1 MSVVA
6 EEIPVKQSYKYVGT
20 RPVRHDGL
28 EKVNGKAR
36 FAADMT
42 KPRMIHGH
50 VLRSPYAHAKI
61 LSIDTSKAETM
72 PGVKAVV
79 TASDFPLP
87 EKKEGFPHRS
97 KNLIARDKV
106 RYEGQAVAAI
116 AATTLRQAK
125 KAAAEILI
133 EYEELPHVITIDE
146 AMSENAPL
154 VHEDML
160 TEGLDSEP
168 LKPSNIAKREF
179 FEQGDIEAGFAQAD
193 HVLEHEFNTKVV
205 HQGYIEPH
213 ACVADT
219 SRDGRS
225 EFWCSSLG
233 HFMVRSATARV
244 LGW

>member
-97 KNLIARDKV
+97 KNLMARDKV

-116 AATTLRQAK
+116 AATTLRHAK

-133 EYEELPHVITIDE
+133 EYE
-146 AMSENAPL
+146 
-154 VHEDML
+154 
-160 TEGLDSEP
+160 
-168 LKPSNIAKREF
+168 
-179 FEQGDIEAGFAQAD
+179 
-193 HVLEHEFNTKVV
+193 
-205 HQGYIEPH
+205 
-213 ACVADT
+213 
-219 SRDGRS
+219 
-225 EFWCSSLG
+225 
-233 HFMVRSATARV
+233 
-244 LGW
+244 

>member
-87 EKKEGFPHRS
+87 EKKRRLPTQIEKSDCKRQG
-97 KNLIARDKV
+97 
-106 RYEGQAVAAI
+106 AI
-116 AATTLRQAK
+116 RRAGRCCHCSNHSPSGK
-125 KAAAEILI
+125 K
-133 EYEELPHVITIDE
+133 
-146 AMSENAPL
+146 
-154 VHEDML
+154 
-160 TEGLDSEP
+160 
-168 LKPSNIAKREF
+168 
-179 FEQGDIEAGFAQAD
+179 
-193 HVLEHEFNTKVV
+193 
-205 HQGYIEPH
+205 
-213 ACVADT
+213 
-219 SRDGRS
+219 GRS
-225 EFWCSSLG
+225 RNLN
-233 HFMVRSATARV
+233 
-244 LGW
+244 